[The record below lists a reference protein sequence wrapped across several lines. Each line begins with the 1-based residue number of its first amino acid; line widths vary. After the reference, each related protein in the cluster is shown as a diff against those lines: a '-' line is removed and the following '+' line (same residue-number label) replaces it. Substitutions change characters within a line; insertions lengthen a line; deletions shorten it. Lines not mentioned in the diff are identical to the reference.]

1 MYKGPKGLIIKND
14 KTPSGWKIQNMQDV
28 ETALYS
34 LPAFQTVY
42 SGFLMEA
49 VAQAIQERK
58 EYSNITELAEYI
70 AANYI

>member
-1 MYKGPKGLIIKND
+1 
-14 KTPSGWKIQNMQDV
+14 MQDV

-34 LPAFQTVY
+34 FPVFQTVY